1 MTGILKVDQWKD
13 SGDNALMTSDGAGV
27 LTANAGITIP
37 LGATITNNGTAS
49 GFPGERLVKLYHRGK
64 DLPFKHLSTGSLA
77 DLNLSAIYYSK
88 LYFFKNFFYE
98 YYKLSML

>member
-37 LGATITNNGTAS
+37 SGATITNNGTAT
-49 GFPGERLVKLYHRGK
+49 GFPGLGKIGQVVIVGKAQIFIHTIIRRKLWPKGRHTLIK
-64 DLPFKHLSTGSLA
+64 
-77 DLNLSAIYYSK
+77 K
-88 LYFFKNFFYE
+88 LLFI
-98 YYKLSML
+98 KLLT